1 MATAVQNERDK
12 IIRRNPAAAAGAKA
26 ARSASTSSFGSPAES
41 KSLGGGG
48 PGGGQGGGT
57 PTWTQGGGGS
67 SPYPSPSHAAP
78 HTPTN
83 GGSGVPL
90 PIPAPTL
97 AELLSTLNA
106 SHEVCLFVCTEYVKA
121 FGVKRGP
128 ARPRVPIGAEQRSA
142 EQNVEPRG
150 GVYTLHRNALLT
162 DASIAPR
169 LRAPVFALQNGRIIE
184 CAARLLAMPMPLQCD
199 ATPSTPSINSF
210 GCCDWTAILEITL
223 RADTMRCDTIQFRLR
238 NRVAG
243 RTGIAH

>member
-106 SHEVCLFVCTEYVKA
+106 SHEVCMLVCTAYAIRE
-121 FGVKRGP
+121 GDRSQMR
-128 ARPRVPIGAEQRSA
+128 ARPLPGPHKEPSSAAPSEMSSRAVAYVRCIGTR
-142 EQNVEPRG
+142 
-150 GVYTLHRNALLT
+150 Y
-162 DASIAPR
+162 
-169 LRAPVFALQNGRIIE
+169 
-184 CAARLLAMPMPLQCD
+184 
-199 ATPSTPSINSF
+199 
-210 GCCDWTAILEITL
+210 
-223 RADTMRCDTIQFRLR
+223 
-238 NRVAG
+238 
-243 RTGIAH
+243 